1 MDQDQDLQIELH
13 SSERG
18 RIMAMDSAYHVSAA
32 NRSRDVVVNA
42 SYCGVLP
49 ARFVGR
55 HAPRAAIGVDCG
67 VGPQGAAIA
76 GLWYLEALNLP
87 AATADVMTSRLGDGV
102 DLYERGRI
110 SFVNR
115 PAADCGVEVGM
126 SVRDAAALLLE
137 RDPGAPSAEE
147 VSNREVMYEHP
158 SGRAVVCT
166 DSIAFGLPEDRDRN
180 VLVTAGHTG
189 RSAVP
194 YLTSVHPYGFIC
206 SDGGRGAEDSGMAG
220 LALVDQLGLPGA
232 TVDASLAAMGDG
244 HSTYHS
250 GVISAVNRSAEAAG
264 VRVGMT
270 AVEAA
275 RLLVEREPRVERELL
290 VEPEPRSDAG

>member
-1 MDQDQDLQIELH
+1 MDQELQVELA
-13 SSERG
+13 STPRG
-18 RIMAMDSAYHVSAA
+18 RVMAMDSAYHVSSD
-32 NRSRDVVVNA
+32 NRGRDVVVNA

-55 HAPRAAIGVDCG
+55 HAPRGAIGVDCG
-67 VGPQGAAIA
+67 VGPAGAAIA

-87 AATADVMTSRLGDGV
+87 AAVADVMSSRLGDGV

-115 PAADCGVEVGM
+115 PAQDCGVEPGM
-126 SVRDAAALLLE
+126 AVKDAAALLLAN
-137 RDPGAPSAEE
+137 DPGEPSAED
-147 VSNREVMYEHP
+147 VDHREVMFTSA

-194 YLTSVHPYGFIC
+194 YLTKVHPYGFIC

-220 LALVDQLGLPGA
+220 LALVDELGLAGA
-232 TVDASLAAMGDG
+232 TVDASRAAMGDG
-244 HSTYHS
+244 HSTYHE
-250 GVISAVNRSAEAAG
+250 GVISAVNRAAEAAG
-264 VRVGMT
+264 VRVGM
-270 AVEAA
+270 AASEAA
-275 RLLVEREPRVERELL
+275 RLLVEREPRSGE
-290 VEPEPRSDAG
+290 G